1 MRRILAKSKRAKKS
15 QLEFLDKILRRQT
28 ATFCPL
34 PAKPQT
40 CSRKSEVQK
49 QQPQPKQ
56 NGIGSANNNA
66 NLIKQQDQA
75 GQHAQKPIVASIV
88 NDKGNGLIN
97 ILF

>member
-1 MRRILAKSKRAKKS
+1 MRRILANTKRAKKS

-34 PAKPQT
+34 PTKPQT

-49 QQPQPKQ
+49 QQPQPTQ
-56 NGIGSANNNA
+56 DGVNSANNNA